1 MRSTVTIY
9 QYSEG
14 SPTYPTLYSERNAE
28 GVPIPFSAMSGL
40 SNDPNDDDTLY
51 CVEDSFYKSS
61 RMFVIDI
68 SSSPAV
74 LTAGI
79 KLVDSS
85 GVFASV
91 SPYGEFSADDLSA
104 MINEDMTVNIDP
116 EGIAAVGD
124 GTFWIVSE
132 GRGTVG
138 DADRP
143 IESLNFLFKVNTSG
157 EILEVVT
164 LPDEINDIQLRFGLE
179 GVTVTDG
186 GMVVVAFQR
195 AWGDNAEPYLG
206 CYDTNTQEWTFVFYP
221 LDAPESQYGGWVGLS
236 DISWVGDMSFY
247 VLERDNQGGPDA
259 SIKRIYSIDL
269 EGVSD
274 GDTVSK
280 TFLRDLIPDY
290 VATGGLVMEK
300 VEGMAVTGSG
310 VWIINDND
318 GVDDN
323 SGETQLLNLGSF

>member
-179 GVTVTDG
+179 GVTVHS
-186 GMVVVAFQR
+186 
-195 AWGDNAEPYLG
+195 LG
-206 CYDTNTQEWTFVFYP
+206 VLRRRSSIATPEKYA
-221 LDAPESQYGGWVGLS
+221 LDKGTS
-236 DISWVGDMSFY
+236 DIPQEDW
-247 VLERDNQGGPDA
+247 
-259 SIKRIYSIDL
+259 
-269 EGVSD
+269 
-274 GDTVSK
+274 
-280 TFLRDLIPDY
+280 
-290 VATGGLVMEK
+290 
-300 VEGMAVTGSG
+300 
-310 VWIINDND
+310 
-318 GVDDN
+318 
-323 SGETQLLNLGSF
+323 NLAQE

>member
-1 MRSTVTIY
+1 VTIY

-28 GVPIPFSAMSGL
+28 GVAIAWSAMSGL
-40 SNDPNDDDTLY
+40 SNDPNDDDILY

-61 RMFVIDI
+61 RMFVIDT

-79 KLVDSS
+79 KLMDSS
-85 GVFASV
+85 GILASV
-91 SPYGEFSADDLSA
+91 VPYGEFSADDLSA
-104 MINEDMTVNIDP
+104 LINDDMTVNIDP

-132 GRGTVG
+132 GSGSVG
-138 DADRP
+138 DESRP
-143 IESLNFLFKVNTSG
+143 IESLNFLIKVNASG
-157 EILEVVT
+157 DILDVVT

-179 GVTVTDG
+179 GVTYTDG

-206 CYDTNTQEWTFVFYP
+206 CYDTNTQEWMFFFYP
-221 LDAPESQYGGWVGLS
+221 LDTPVSQNGGWVGLS
-236 DISWVGDMSFY
+236 DISWVGDMKFY

-259 SIKRIYSIDL
+259 AIKRIYCIDL
-269 EGVSD
+269 AGIANGE
-274 GDTVSK
+274 TVSK
-280 TFLRDLIPDY
+280 TLLRNLIPDY
-290 VATGGLVMEK
+290 EATGGLVMEK